1 MATTSSA
8 PQTPR
13 LNELFYDL
21 LDVLKEFIQRKNLS
35 YDEYH
40 RAVRFLVEA
49 GERGEIPLLLD
60 VFLEVTVD
68 NVNHAG
74 KVGTESCVQG
84 PYYVEGAPMLK
95 PPYVLP
101 KRANEPGEPVVFSG
115 AIRSTEGEPIGGAIL
130 DLWQANGAGHY
141 SHFDYHEPRY
151 NLRGKLE
158 SDREGRFEVET
169 VLPAPYRIP
178 TDGPTGALLRAL
190 GRDTFRP
197 AHFHL
202 KITHDG
208 FEPLLTQVFLAG
220 DRWIDSDCVG
230 AVKESLITTFGQ
242 VGKGDQRRYTG
253 AYNFV
258 LRRRAEHRAT

>member
-1 MATTSSA
+1 MATTGSA
-8 PQTPR
+8 SQTSR

-21 LDVLKEFIQRKNLS
+21 LDALKEFIRRKHLT

-68 NVNHAG
+68 DVNHAG
-74 KVGTESCVQG
+74 KGGTESCVEG

-95 PPYVLP
+95 RPYVLP
-101 KRANEPGEPVVFSG
+101 KRDNEPGEPVVFLG
-115 AIRSTEGEPIGGAIL
+115 TIRSTEGEPIGGAIL
-130 DLWQANGAGHY
+130 DLWQANGAGQY

-151 NLRGKLE
+151 NLRGRLE

-190 GRDTFRP
+190 GRHTFRP

-208 FEPLLTQVFLAG
+208 FEPLITQVFLAG

-230 AVKESLITTFGQ
+230 AVKESLITTFDP
-242 VGKGDQRRYTG
+242 VGKGDRRRAAA
-253 AYNFV
+253 AYDFV
-258 LRRRAEHRAT
+258 LRRRTEHRAA

>member
-1 MATTSSA
+1 MAKTGAAS
-8 PQTPR
+8 QTPR

-21 LDVLKEFIQRKNLS
+21 LNVLKEFIQRKHLT

-68 NVNHAG
+68 NENHAG
-74 KVGTESCVQG
+74 KSGTESCVQG

-130 DLWQANGAGHY
+130 DIWQANGAGQY
-141 SHFDYHEPRY
+141 SQFDYHEPRY
-151 NLRGKLE
+151 NLRGRLE

-169 VLPAPYRIP
+169 VLPAPYQIP
-178 TDGPTGALLRAL
+178 TEGPTGALLRAL
-190 GRDTFRP
+190 GRHTFRP

-230 AVKESLITTFGQ
+230 AVKESLITTLKSAD
-242 VGKGDQRRYTG
+242 KGNQQRYS
-253 AYNFV
+253 ASYDFV
-258 LRRRAEHRAT
+258 LRRRAEHRAA